1 MSQAIHSPQNLGA
14 ELRNWRRARALTQAM
29 AAHRI
34 GVAQKAISALENHT
48 GQSSIARLLQVLS
61 ALDLELVLRD
71 KRDTT
76 LHNLE
81 DW

>member
-1 MSQAIHSPQNLGA
+1 MPQNIHSPQNLGA

-29 AAHRI
+29 AARRI
-34 GVAQKAISALENHT
+34 GIAQKAISALENHT
-48 GQSSIARLLQVLS
+48 AQSSVERLLQVLS

-71 KRDTT
+71 KQDGS
-76 LHNLE
+76 LHRTQ

>member
-1 MSQAIHSPQNLGA
+1 MSQSISSSQNLGA

-34 GVAQKAISALENHT
+34 GIAQKAISALENHT
-48 GQSSIARLLQVLS
+48 GQSSVERLLQVLS
-61 ALDLELVLRD
+61 ALDLELMLRD
-71 KRDTT
+71 KRGGA
-76 LHNLE
+76 LHDLR

>member
-1 MSQAIHSPQNLGA
+1 MPQVIHSSQNLGA
-14 ELRNWRRARALTQAM
+14 ELRNWRRARAMTQSM

-34 GVAQKAISALENHT
+34 GLAQKAISALETHT

-71 KRDTT
+71 KRDGS
-76 LHNLE
+76 LVGSQ